1 MHTNTRYLLWYS
13 SLNPSLWVRCAHT
26 ALQALVLPL
35 GSTGGLALHS
45 QALLLLAFAQVIS
58 SFRNVLCSPD
68 EFSLL
73 EALPNCPKQR
83 VLLHLLWFCVF
94 LSPQI
99 TWDHFQ
105 LPWPLLWPQFQ
116 HTKRWWLWVIS
127 RERLSTKHTQSVL
140 FVMDW
145 IVSPQNAYTVVLT
158 PSAAECDFIW
168 K

>member
-116 HTKRWWLWVIS
+116 HTKDGGSGWYPG
-127 RERLSTKHTQSVL
+127 KD
-140 FVMDW
+140 F
-145 IVSPQNAYTVVLT
+145 PQNTLNQCYLLWTELSL
-158 PSAAECDFIW
+158 PKMHILWS
-168 K
+168 